1 MSEPMH
7 CYRHPKRETRVS
19 CATCGRPIC
28 TECMRQTE
36 VGIKCPDDAKL
47 PRGARAGVMKPNQI
61 VKTLLAGVGIAAIG
75 IFVVAYVLFALPFTL
90 LISAAAGYGAG
101 TLIYRAGGRNG
112 GTVAI
117 LVSVVATAIPFIVV
131 LGPGLLE
138 GVVNPIRLVA
148 MVIAMIAAGVANRQ
162 I

>member
-7 CYRHPKRETRVS
+7 CYRHPRRETRVS

-36 VGIKCPDDAKL
+36 VGIKCPEDARL
-47 PRGARAGVMKPNQI
+47 PRGARAGAMKPNQI
-61 VKTLLAGVGIAAIG
+61 LKTLLAGVGIAAVG
-75 IFVVAYVLFALPFTL
+75 IFVVAYILFALPFTL

-101 TLIYRAGGRNG
+101 TLINRAGGRNG

-117 LVSVVATAIPFIVV
+117 LTSVVATAIPFLVV
-131 LGPGLLE
+131 LGPGVLE
-138 GVVNPIRLVA
+138 GIVNPIRLVA
-148 MVIAMIAAGVANRQ
+148 MVVAMIAAGVANRQ
-162 I
+162 L